1 MYRLCV
7 ITCGADTPVRAKP
20 RRKAGFFMGYNP
32 FMTHDTQELLQKAL
46 TLPDKEYLILKS
58 LFL

>member
-1 MYRLCV
+1 
-7 ITCGADTPVRAKP
+7 
-20 RRKAGFFMGYNP
+20 MGYNP

-58 LFL
+58 LFLKDLAGICR